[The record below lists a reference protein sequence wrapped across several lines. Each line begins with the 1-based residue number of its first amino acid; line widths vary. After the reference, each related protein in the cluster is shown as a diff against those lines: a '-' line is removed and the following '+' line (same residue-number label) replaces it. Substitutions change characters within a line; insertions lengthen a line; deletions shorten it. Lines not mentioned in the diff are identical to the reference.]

1 MSLGTLS
8 EKRNTATITTT
19 ATTTSSPPKAEKP
32 ALKLVEETPKPKEPT
47 LVANPTPT
55 PTAPPTTTPIQDKKC
70 VYCGLEKGIS
80 LAFKGSVVL
89 VLLALCF
96 NLIKTAK

>member
-8 EKRNTATITTT
+8 EKRNTATISPT

-55 PTAPPTTTPIQDKKC
+55 PTAPPTTPIQDKKC

>member
-47 LVANPTPT
+47 LVANPTQT
-55 PTAPPTTTPIQDKKC
+55 PTTPPTTPIQDKKC